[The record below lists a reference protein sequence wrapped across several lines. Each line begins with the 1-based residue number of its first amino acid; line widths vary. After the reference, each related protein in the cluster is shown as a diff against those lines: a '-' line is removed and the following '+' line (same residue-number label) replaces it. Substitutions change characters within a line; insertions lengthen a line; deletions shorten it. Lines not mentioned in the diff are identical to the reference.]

1 MLKKFEQ
8 KFWHWQTFEQ
18 KLSSFLHIHVTS
30 REVHARKST
39 NWRRGQLIIAW
50 WGFWKPKNSQGEEKN
65 MKYITILDFLGREY
79 VRYSE
84 FSNWWLHKV
93 QTRGSVIYSYLC
105 FSLVR
110 TNHRT
115 IHQFSEKQ
123 IIKRQLAS
131 WSISTLSK
139 LRSSEQALTVF
150 QQFSPVCFN
159 SMLRWVRMC
168 QNIFHILIEICGRT
182 IYVESLP
189 SILIREISDY
199 GVLTELDNEDVK
211 AVRIDWALAK
221 INTQSMPCAL

>member
-1 MLKKFEQ
+1 MTSVIHKSQCSQESDQTFCLRASQNDLHEHKYLFFCETSCASKTLVSSE
-8 KFWHWQTFEQ
+8 KTRQTFEQ

-105 FSLVR
+105 FSLVH
-110 TNHRT
+110 TNHHT

-139 LRSSEQALTVF
+139 LRSSEQALAVF
-150 QQFSPVCFN
+150 QQQFSPACFN
-159 SMLRWVRMC
+159 S
-168 QNIFHILIEICGRT
+168 
-182 IYVESLP
+182 
-189 SILIREISDY
+189 
-199 GVLTELDNEDVK
+199 
-211 AVRIDWALAK
+211 
-221 INTQSMPCAL
+221 